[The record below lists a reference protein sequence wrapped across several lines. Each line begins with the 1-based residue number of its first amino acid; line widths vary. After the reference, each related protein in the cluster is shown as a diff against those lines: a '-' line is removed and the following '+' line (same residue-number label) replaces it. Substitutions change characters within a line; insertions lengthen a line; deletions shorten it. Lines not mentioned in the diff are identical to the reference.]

1 MTTPILMV
9 DDDRFFCHMVRSELG
24 REGLE
29 VEVGH
34 TLEDARELALKLAP
48 GVVLLDNRLPDGNGL
63 SLVPDVL
70 RANDGAKVI
79 LITGAPSF
87 DNAVHALRDGVHDYL
102 TKPVDLEQLQMAV
115 RRALRTHRLEQAEEV
130 EHRRSAEDRERSA
143 LVGASPA
150 WRAIESLVRRFAA
163 ASVPVLITGESGTGK
178 SLLAR
183 SIHYASARGDQPF
196 LATNCAA
203 LPETLVE
210 SELFGVEKGAFTGA
224 TATRK
229 GLFEIADGGSL
240 FLDEIAEMPPGLQSK
255 LLGVLDD
262 GRVRRLGAAVLH
274 RTSTRVIAATNVDPE
289 RAIAQGTLRV
299 DLYYRLNVLRLH
311 VPPLRERPEDVPVL
325 ASHLLAGLAPGRGAR
340 LAPGEDRLLAAYP
353 WPGNVR
359 ELKNVLERALILEDG
374 PLLRPSRLL
383 AGAVASATFHSA
395 AAAVEETLEE
405 LERRHILGVFERS
418 EGSLTRSAGR
428 LGISVSTLRRKL
440 QGYARDG
447 RSVLRHDVSN

>member
-29 VEVGH
+29 VEVEH
-34 TLEDARELALKLAP
+34 TLEDARELAMKLAP

-130 EHRRSAEDRERSA
+130 EHRRSAEDRERST
-143 LVGASPA
+143 LVGVSPA
-150 WRAIESLVRRFAA
+150 WREIEGLARRFAA
-163 ASVPVLITGESGTGK
+163 TNVPVLITGESGTGK

-183 SIHYASARGDQPF
+183 SIHYASPRSDRPF
-196 LATNCAA
+196 LSANCAA

-210 SELFGVEKGAFTGA
+210 AELFGVEKGAFTGA

-240 FLDEIAEMPPGLQSK
+240 FLDEVAEMPPGLQSK

-262 GRVRRLGAAVLH
+262 GRVRRLGAAVMH
-274 RTSTRVIAATNVDPE
+274 RTSTRVLAATNVDPE
-289 RAIAQGTLRV
+289 RAMTEGTLRV

-311 VPPLRERPEDVPVL
+311 VPPLRERSEDVPVL
-325 ASHLLAGLAPGRGAR
+325 AAHLLAR
-340 LAPGEDRLLAAYP
+340 LAPGRAVRLGPGEDRILSAYP

-383 AGAVASATFHSA
+383 AGASPSALSNPSA
-395 AAAVEETLEE
+395 VPEEETLEE
-405 LERRHILGVFERS
+405 VERRHILAAFERAG
-418 EGSLTRSAGR
+418 GSLTRSAGR
-428 LGISVSTLRRKL
+428 LGISISTLRRKL

-447 RSVLRHDVSN
+447 RSVLRLDVPN